1 MSYVDSQLLLSDAQ
15 AVTTDAASTNII
27 DLGVAGRNIGAG
39 EPLAVV
45 VTVDVAADHTTGDEA
60 YAVEVQVDD
69 DSAFGSTTIITSYT
83 IPQTTVKGDVHV
95 IPIPI
100 TSTNSDNRYLRVN
113 YNTGGTTPTITVTTF
128 LTALSA
134 APQKYVPYA
143 KGYTIS

>member
-1 MSYVDSQLLLSDAQ
+1 MPYVDSQLLLSDAQ
-15 AVTTDAASTNII
+15 AVTTDAASTNVI
-27 DLGVAGRNIGAG
+27 DLSQSRNIGAG
-39 EPLAVV
+39 EPMAVV

-69 DSAFGSTTIITSYT
+69 DSAFGSSTMITSYT
-83 IPQTTVKGDVHV
+83 IPNTTVKGDVHV

-100 TSTNSDNRYLRVN
+100 TASNADNRYLRVN
-113 YNTGGTTPTITVTTF
+113 YNTGGTSPSITVTAF

-143 KGYTIS
+143 DGLTIS